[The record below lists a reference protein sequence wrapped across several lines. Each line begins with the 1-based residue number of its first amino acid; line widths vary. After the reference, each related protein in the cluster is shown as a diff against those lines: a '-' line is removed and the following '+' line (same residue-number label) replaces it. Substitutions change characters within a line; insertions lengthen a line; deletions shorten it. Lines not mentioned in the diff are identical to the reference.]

1 MEPFGLWPAE
11 MFGPFPLAGLMRWG
25 VALSPLVREWEQR
38 AWEKRTVSIAAYVL
52 CMNMFHWWL
61 SEIILTLAVFL
72 IMPSMYV

>member
-1 MEPFGLWPAE
+1 

-52 CMNMFHWWL
+52 CMNMCFTGWL
-61 SEIILTLAVFL
+61 SEIILFLAVFL
-72 IMPSMYV
+72 IMTSKYV